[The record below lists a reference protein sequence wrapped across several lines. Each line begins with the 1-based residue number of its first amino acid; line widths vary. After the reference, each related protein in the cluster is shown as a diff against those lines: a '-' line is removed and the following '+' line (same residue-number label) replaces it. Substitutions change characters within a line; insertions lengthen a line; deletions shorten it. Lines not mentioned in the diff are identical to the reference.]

1 MNSSLLFT
9 TWFHHPAV
17 VMDGFEVLSRAS
29 AFVVRSRGNLHIIA
43 SQHVT
48 RPFAFPQ
55 YYAPERFPF
64 VHVLGAEH
72 VRCTVSARGADAPVA
87 LRPRP
92 LAHPNRDLAVAHAV
106 EDAQLDALLE
116 AGTATA
122 LTLDAR
128 ELTEGEALEFHG
140 HVGNSDGGEALVPR
154 VVSGAFLA
162 SSGVQ
167 CFARTAEELQTG
179 MCGGPVMDGRGRCV
193 GVVEG
198 VVPCGPAVDC
208 DGSGD
213 AAPDVRQRAARLL
226 RGAAVFIP
234 ACDVVYALA
243 AAEARLRAAAAGV
256 ESRGG

>member
-1 MNSSLLFT
+1 MPSNVSLLFT

-29 AFVVRSRGNLHIIA
+29 AFVVRGRGGLHVVA

-72 VRCTVSARGADAPVA
+72 VRCTVSARGAGAPVA

-92 LAHPNRDLAVAHAV
+92 LAHPDRDLAVAHAV
-106 EDAQLDALLE
+106 EDAQLDAM
-116 AGTATA
+116 
-122 LTLDAR
+122 LDAGAAAAVALDDR
-128 ELTEGEALEFHG
+128 ELAEGEALAFHG
-140 HVGNSDGGEALVPR
+140 HVGADGDALVPR
-154 VVSGAFLA
+154 VVPGAFLA

-179 MCGGPVMDGRGRCV
+179 MCGGPVLDGRGRCV

-198 VVPCGPAVDC
+198 VVPGGPAADC

-213 AAPDVRQRAARLL
+213 APPDVRQRAARLL

-234 ACDVVYALA
+234 ARDVLYALA
-243 AAEARLRAAAAGV
+243 AAEARLRASAAGV
-256 ESRGG
+256 ASRGG